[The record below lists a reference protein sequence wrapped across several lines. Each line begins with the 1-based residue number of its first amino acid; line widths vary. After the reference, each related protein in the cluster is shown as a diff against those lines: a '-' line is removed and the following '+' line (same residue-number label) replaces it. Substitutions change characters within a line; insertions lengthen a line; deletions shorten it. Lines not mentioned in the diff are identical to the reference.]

1 MPHKDPDPRVEL
13 LGLEPEAA
21 EAHLR
26 EFFAAAG
33 APTYRAGQVLRTLY
47 AGAPAFGAM
56 TNIKLDERDALDR
69 AFSLTRLQEADA
81 RVSSDGT
88 VKHLWSLSDGE
99 LVESVLIPAAGRTTL
114 CISSQAGC
122 ALGCTFCATGFYG
135 LRRNLSAAEIIA
147 QYRESRA
154 WAYANGL
161 PPVNNIVFMGM
172 GEPFANREAV
182 FRALTVLNHGFRF
195 GARRIT
201 VSTVG
206 VIPGIEQLAR
216 RPEQFRLAVS
226 LHAPTHELR
235 LELVPIERRYPLPDL
250 MKALREFVAVRGKR
264 VTFEYT
270 LIHEVNDSPEL
281 ADRLGELVGELK
293 PLVNLI
299 PYNPIP
305 YSDYRPSPP
314 AVVAAFRARL
324 ERLGVKAEI
333 RWPRGRDIEAA
344 CGQLRSA
351 HAGGTETADP
361 D

>member
-1 MPHKDPDPRVEL
+1 MPHTDPEPRVEL
-13 LGLEPEAA
+13 LGLEPGTA

-33 APTYRAGQVLRTLY
+33 APTYRASQVLRALY
-47 AGAPAFGAM
+47 SGASAFEGL
-56 TNIKLDERDALDR
+56 TNLKLAERDALDR
-69 AFSLTRLQEADA
+69 TFSLTRLEAADT

-88 VKHLWSLSDGE
+88 VKHLWSLGDGE

-154 WAYANGL
+154 WANANGL
-161 PPVNNIVFMGM
+161 PSVNNIVFMGM

-182 FRALTVLNHGFRF
+182 FRALTILNHGFRF

-206 VIPGIEQLAR
+206 VIPGIQQLAR
-216 RPEQFRLAVS
+216 RSEQFRLAVS

-235 LELVPIERRYPLPDL
+235 LKLVPIERRYPLPDL
-250 MKALREFVAVRGKR
+250 MQALREFVAARGKR

-270 LIHEVNDSPEL
+270 LIHELNDSPEL
-281 ADRLGELVGELK
+281 ADRLAALIAEFK

-305 YSDYRPSPP
+305 DSDFRPSPP
-314 AVVAAFRARL
+314 AAVSAFKTRL
-324 ERLGVKAEI
+324 ERAGVKAEI
-333 RWPRGRDIEAA
+333 RQPRGRDIEAA

-351 HAGGTETADP
+351 HAAHRVE
-361 D
+361 